1 MTTPPINDNISK
13 LFLTDTFYSWFL
25 KTNDL
30 VDKVNPISLYGI
42 SADSRNPHAD
52 GKNYDG
58 ITIADLG
65 EGYYRIGY
73 HLPHTILGSEHE
85 FKEWL
90 NVHGISGT
98 IVNTI
103 NGRTGDLLAVQ
114 AASGRTA
121 DIVTGNLESVV
132 FSVNGFTGT
141 TGGAV
146 NIPG

>member
-30 VDKVNPISLYGI
+30 IDKVNPISLYGI
-42 SADSRNPHAD
+42 SADVRNPAPD

-73 HLPHTILGSEHE
+73 H
-85 FKEWL
+85 
-90 NVHGISGT
+90 N
-98 IVNTI
+98 
-103 NGRTGDLLAVQ
+103 DLLKHYVFKKKGIIIHLNIWIKTIIQ
-114 AASGRTA
+114 HQGQFEFLRTIA
-121 DIVTGNLESVV
+121 RVW
-132 FSVNGFTGT
+132 
-141 TGGAV
+141 AV
-146 NIPG
+146 NN